1 VAIIGALQALTADPD
16 DVVRFTVGRLLVTP
30 NSTNSVASHVL
41 FSVDIRHPQREV
53 VQRLADAVERRA
65 IEAGAP
71 CRVKVTPTLS
81 DDPCVFDE
89 RVIDTAEAAANALG
103 FTNMRL
109 ASGASHDAMY
119 MARVCPTG
127 MIFVP
132 CEKGISHNEAE
143 NANAA
148 DLAAGAR
155 VLTAA
160 LVDLAN
166 R

>member
-1 VAIIGALQALTADPD
+1 VEP
-16 DVVRFTVGRLLVTP
+16 
-30 NSTNSVASHVL
+30 
-41 FSVDIRHPQREV
+41 
-53 VQRLADAVERRA
+53 LAKAAARQ
-65 IEAGAP
+65 
-71 CRVKVTPTLS
+71 CTVKVAPTLH
-81 DDPCVFDE
+81 DDPCVFDPDVVATIE
-89 RVIDTAEAAANALG
+89 RSAAALALPH
-103 FTNMRL
+103 MRL
-109 ASGASHDAMY
+109 PSGASHDANY

-143 NANAA
+143 NAQPS

-160 LVDLAN
+160 LLELAD

>member
-1 VAIIGALQALTADPD
+1 
-16 DVVRFTVGRLLVTP
+16 VRFTVGRMLVTP

-41 FSVDIRHPQREV
+41 FSVDIRHPDLAT
-53 VQRLADAVERRA
+53 VQRLGEAVEPLARQA
-65 IEAGAP
+65 ALP
-71 CRVKVTPTLS
+71 CSVKVTPTLH
-81 DDPCVFDE
+81 DNPCVFDAS
-89 RVIDTAEAAANALG
+89 VIDAVERAAGDLDLSHN
-103 FTNMRL
+103 RL
-109 ASGASHDAMY
+109 PSGASHDAMY

-143 NANAA
+143 NATPQ

-160 LVDLAN
+160 LLDLAN